1 MSQSEITKG
10 VVNYFK
16 SDQWQELMRM
26 LTQTDEEIYHIH
38 MYWEN
43 RVEAESPKR
52 LLNPQ
57 PILL

>member
-43 RVEAESPKR
+43 GRIGWRQS
-52 LLNPQ
+52 L
-57 PILL
+57 

>member
-10 VVNYFK
+10 VVDYFK
-16 SDQWQELMRM
+16 SELMRM